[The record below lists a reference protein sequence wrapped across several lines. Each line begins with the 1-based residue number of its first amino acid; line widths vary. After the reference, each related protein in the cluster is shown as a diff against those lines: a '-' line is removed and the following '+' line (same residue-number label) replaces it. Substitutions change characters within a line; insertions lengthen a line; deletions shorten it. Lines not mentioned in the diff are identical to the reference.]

1 MFIADVGVSRMRK
14 ANYSNG
20 VEDPK
25 RSTDLVCR
33 DKETASYLYSLLDVE
48 LNWTRQACMT
58 PLRVMTIASLV
69 TVSASYTVG
78 NIK

>member
-1 MFIADVGVSRMRK
+1 MFIADVGVSRKRK

-33 DKETASYLYSLLDVE
+33 DKEETGK
-48 LNWTRQACMT
+48 
-58 PLRVMTIASLV
+58 LV
-69 TVSASYTVG
+69 
-78 NIK
+78 